1 MSPLRAL
8 SVIFR
13 GLLRE
18 ATMVLDLSIS
28 VISFPGLSVVTV
40 RGEVDVATVRELR
53 LALFGACHR
62 SSGKVILDL
71 RDVTFFDCSG
81 IGALVAAR
89 RRLPDGASLCLVST
103 HPIIRRIFAIT
114 GLWAAFPLHA
124 SLLSAMASPS
134 DVPSSRDQLF
144 GTSG

>member
-1 MSPLRAL
+1 
-8 SVIFR
+8 
-13 GLLRE
+13 
-18 ATMVLDLSIS
+18 VLDLSIS

-40 RGEVDVATVRELR
+40 RGEVDVATLPELR

-81 IGALVAAR
+81 IGAVVAAR
-89 RRLPDGASLCLVST
+89 RRLPDGASLCLVAT
-103 HPIIRRIFAIT
+103 HPMIRKIFAIT
-114 GLWAAFPLHA
+114 GLSVAFPVHA
-124 SLLSAMASPS
+124 TLLSSITSPT
-134 DVPSSRDQLF
+134 DVTSSPDQLF